1 MRQLQL
7 HFIDY
12 DLYVLSM
19 YVCISSLSKRLLVCM
34 RSFGTVPLLL
44 FASVRFG
51 SVWFGLVSRTHTR
64 TTAQTDNSILALSL
78 TLKANP

>member
-44 FASVRFG
+44 FASVRF
-51 SVWFGLVSRTHTR
+51 SLVWFGFTHTH
-64 TTAQTDNSILALSL
+64 THNLTDGQFHFGPIIN
-78 TLKANP
+78 LKS

>member
-51 SVWFGLVSRTHTR
+51 LVSRTRTR